1 MIEKNI
7 LKLISKN
14 LDLSKEYFDILSA
27 LRRLEKIADRAVSIA
42 NLLHFAQVGGDMVQS
57 WYLCYNFCMKK
68 AINKIKNYFSTNFEV
83 LAGIIIF
90 IGIIASGKDFY
101 KAIIFMLEFIVI
113 MEVVKMVSD
122 FIKKETLRLR
132 YVIDI
137 FIIFLIRDVI
147 ILTTNKNRD
156 YFDISFLLFVIFVFF
171 IFRILAIKFSPG
183 VIKIS
188 KDTVIEYDD
197 ERPNKKVTTTKES
210 NSDE

>member
-1 MIEKNI
+1 
-7 LKLISKN
+7 
-14 LDLSKEYFDILSA
+14 
-27 LRRLEKIADRAVSIA
+27 
-42 NLLHFAQVGGDMVQS
+42 
-57 WYLCYNFCMKK
+57 MKK

-101 KAIIFMLEFIVI
+101 KVIILMLEFIVI

>member
-1 MIEKNI
+1 
-7 LKLISKN
+7 
-14 LDLSKEYFDILSA
+14 
-27 LRRLEKIADRAVSIA
+27 
-42 NLLHFAQVGGDMVQS
+42 
-57 WYLCYNFCMKK
+57 MKK

-83 LAGIIIF
+83 LAAMIILIIVLIAGIE
-90 IGIIASGKDFY
+90 FY
-101 KAIIFMLEFIVI
+101 KAIILMLEFIVI
-113 MEVVKMVSD
+113 MEVVKMISD

-171 IFRILAIKFSPG
+171 MFRILAIKFSPG
-183 VIKIS
+183 IIKIS

-210 NSDE
+210 NSDEQ